1 MSTIVKHV
9 VIDKLWDY
17 KSISIDMYEDVN
29 ILIGSNG
36 TSKTTVLRIIE
47 AILKVELLE
56 IDEIYFEKAMIT
68 LQENSIEHNVSVMR
82 IQIDGVSYIYRYQID
97 DEDSIDIS
105 YQELRS
111 PYMRIRQSSRKTM
124 SYLRDRITQLVNIS
138 WLSIT
143 RLDDFEDRRSDDI
156 DVDRKLSK
164 LMRETVSYRLELE
177 TMVNLRTKKF
187 NEDVVSLLLYNEQI
201 DTLPDLKMYSVID
214 EFSEED
220 LRQELHRVFSYF
232 GNPRNHT
239 DDIDKHVRRIQSL
252 KRIMRNERGFDGNDL
267 LSFSLLNR
275 TTKILTLSKAYQNDR
290 SEIMEP
296 FKKYIEIVG
305 NFIKDK
311 EFSFSDKGELMI
323 KLKRSAKD
331 VLPLLMKSLSS
342 GEKQLLILLTE
353 TLLQRKTNY
362 VFIAD
367 EPELSLHIEWQRNLI
382 KSIRELNPNA
392 QILFATH
399 APEIAANFPKKLI
412 LMERVTKYE

>member
-1 MSTIVKHV
+1 MSTIIKHV
-9 VIDKLWDY
+9 VIDKLWNY

-68 LQENSIEHNVSVMR
+68 LQENSIEHTVSVMR
-82 IQIDGVSYIYRYQID
+82 IQVDGVSYIYRYQID
-97 DEDSIDIS
+97 DEDSVEIS

-124 SYLRDRITQLVNIS
+124 SYLRDCITQLVNIS

-143 RLDDFEDRRSDDI
+143 RLDDFEDRRSEDI

-177 TMVNLRTKKF
+177 TMVNIRTKKF

-201 DTLPDLKMYSVID
+201 DALPDLEMYSVINK
-214 EFSEED
+214 FSEED

-239 DDIDKHVRRIQSL
+239 DAIDKHVKRIQSL
-252 KRIMRNERGFDGNDL
+252 KSILRKESGIIGKDL

-275 TTKILTLSKAYQNDR
+275 TTKMLTLSKSYQNDR

-296 FKKYIEIVG
+296 FKKYIDIVG

>member
-1 MSTIVKHV
+1 MSTIIKHV
-9 VIDKLWDY
+9 VIDKLWNY

-36 TSKTTVLRIIE
+36 TSKTTVLRIFE

-68 LQENSIEHNVSVMR
+68 LQENSIEHTVSVMR
-82 IQIDGVSYIYRYQID
+82 IQVDGVSYIYRYQID
-97 DEDSIDIS
+97 DEDSVEIS

-124 SYLRDRITQLVNIS
+124 SYLRDCITQLVNIS

-143 RLDDFEDRRSDDI
+143 RLDDFEDRRSEDI

-177 TMVNLRTKKF
+177 TMVNIRTKKF

-201 DTLPDLKMYSVID
+201 DALPDLEMYSVINK
-214 EFSEED
+214 FSEED

-239 DDIDKHVRRIQSL
+239 DAIDKHVKRIQSL
-252 KRIMRNERGFDGNDL
+252 KSILRKESGIIGKDL

-275 TTKILTLSKAYQNDR
+275 TTKMLTLSKSYHDFGQ
-290 SEIMEP
+290 
-296 FKKYIEIVG
+296 
-305 NFIKDK
+305 
-311 EFSFSDKGELMI
+311 
-323 KLKRSAKD
+323 
-331 VLPLLMKSLSS
+331 
-342 GEKQLLILLTE
+342 
-353 TLLQRKTNY
+353 
-362 VFIAD
+362 
-367 EPELSLHIEWQRNLI
+367 
-382 KSIRELNPNA
+382 
-392 QILFATH
+392 
-399 APEIAANFPKKLI
+399 
-412 LMERVTKYE
+412 

>member
-1 MSTIVKHV
+1 MSTIIKHV

-68 LQENSIEHNVSVMR
+68 LQENSIEHTVSVMR
-82 IQIDGVSYIYRYQID
+82 IQVDGVSYIYRYQID
-97 DEDSIDIS
+97 DEDSVEIS

-124 SYLRDRITQLVNIS
+124 SYLRDCITQLVNIS

-143 RLDDFEDRRSDDI
+143 RLDDFEDRRSEDI

-177 TMVNLRTKKF
+177 TMVNIRTKKF

-201 DTLPDLKMYSVID
+201 DALPDLEMYSVINK
-214 EFSEED
+214 FSEED

-239 DDIDKHVRRIQSL
+239 DAIDKHVKRIQSL
-252 KRIMRNERGFDGNDL
+252 KSILRKESGIIGKDL

-275 TTKILTLSKAYQNDR
+275 TTKMLTLSKSYQNDR

-296 FKKYIEIVG
+296 FKKYIDIVG

>member
-9 VIDKLWDY
+9 EISKLWDY
-17 KSISIDMYEDVN
+17 KSISIDLNEDVN

-68 LQENSIEHNVSVMR
+68 LQENSIEHIILVTR
-82 IQIDGVSYIYRYQID
+82 ILVDGVSFIYRYHID
-97 DEDSIDIS
+97 NEDAVDIS

-111 PYMRIRQSSRKTM
+111 PYIHIRQSSRKSM
-124 SYLRDRITQLVNIS
+124 NYLRNCISELVNIS

-143 RLDDFEDRRSDDI
+143 RFDDTDNRPTDSN
-156 DVDRKLSK
+156 DVDRKLTK
-164 LMRETVSYRLELE
+164 LMRDVVSFRLELE
-177 TMVNLRTKKF
+177 TKVNQRTKKF

-201 DTLPDLKMYSVID
+201 DALPDKDMYAVID
-214 EFSEED
+214 NFSEED
-220 LRQELHRVFSYF
+220 LRKELHRVFSYF
-232 GNPRNHT
+232 GTPRNHT
-239 DDIDKHVRRIQSL
+239 EDIDNHVKRIQTL
-252 KRIMRNERGFDGNDL
+252 KSIMNNKEMISGKDL
-267 LSFSLLNR
+267 LSLSLLNR
-275 TTKILTLSKAYQNDR
+275 TTRMLTLSKDYQSDR

-296 FKKYIEIVG
+296 VKKFVEIIG
-305 NFIKDK
+305 SFIKDK
-311 EFSFSDKGELMI
+311 DFSFSDQGEFQI
-323 KLKRSAKD
+323 KLRRNTKEGRT
-331 VLPLLMKSLSS
+331 LQIRSLSS
-342 GEKQLLILLTE
+342 GEKQLLILLIE

-382 KSIRELNPNA
+382 RSIRELNSNA